1 MLEKQLPHDGYINAK
16 VDPMEQKTQW
26 IAHLLTLH
34 GSLAEGDVRK
44 GEITIQDF
52 LRKYRWF
59 TEYGKAYNLKEFR
72 LNLPTTH
79 ASDLCEYASYQAYI
93 TGTTMR
99 RHTRSS
105 CLVQMPAPFRQ
116 TSPSYPARKPP
127 ASTPFAGPNGRTP
140 SERPCGI
147 QVSKLRLQTRQR
159 GHCHPTR
166 SG

>member
-1 MLEKQLPHDGYINAK
+1 MLEKQMPHDGYINAK

-79 ASDLCEYASYQAYI
+79 A
-93 TGTTMR
+93 
-99 RHTRSS
+99 
-105 CLVQMPAPFRQ
+105 
-116 TSPSYPARKPP
+116 
-127 ASTPFAGPNGRTP
+127 
-140 SERPCGI
+140 
-147 QVSKLRLQTRQR
+147 
-159 GHCHPTR
+159 
-166 SG
+166 